1 MSSEPR
7 PHEPAGGDALLFLI
21 SAALIAVVAIECV
34 FIAYGGWW
42 FMVGVLAVIACA
54 ALVVVSS
61 IVRLMDHDTPF
72 ARARVAE
79 PEPEPESVA
88 RPAAARRRAL
98 IV

>member
-1 MSSEPR
+1 MSTEPR

-21 SAALIAVVAIECV
+21 SAALIAVVAIESV

-42 FMVGVLAVIACA
+42 FMVGVLALIACA

-72 ARARVAE
+72 ARARFAPE
-79 PEPEPESVA
+79 PEPEPA
-88 RPAAARRRAL
+88 RPAPAPRPR
-98 IV
+98 VVTH